1 MRIRTPS
8 RRVALV
14 ASPLLLA
21 ALAAMVPSGGAAAGH
36 SRPVR
41 PVQATSS
48 SEHHPGMTCER
59 AREIGP
65 PALIRR
71 FCSS

>member
-8 RRVALV
+8 RRVALI
-14 ASPLLLA
+14 AAPLLLV
-21 ALAAMVPSGGAAAGH
+21 ALAAMVPSGGAAGH

-41 PVQATSS
+41 PAQAASL
-48 SEHHPGMTCER
+48 SEKHGMTCER
-59 AREIGP
+59 AQEMGR
-65 PALIRR
+65 PALIRK